1 MKENWTYKKLGEIA
15 NVSAGQSAPQGD
27 KNYCLDGTPFIKAG
41 NLENLINGKNEN
53 EVQKVSDEVALSH
66 RLKKYKKGSVL
77 FAKSGMSCM
86 KGWVYTLK
94 NDCYVVSH
102 LAIVTPKSI
111 NSSFLNYYFK
121 VNKPNKL
128 VKDSAYPS
136 ISLKD
141 IENFQVP
148 IPPMEEQERIV
159 AELDLLQS
167 VIDKKK
173 AQLDEYDKLAQ
184 SIFYEMFGDPIDNP
198 KKWEVKKL
206 GEIVSFKNGINY
218 HPKDGGFLI
227 KCIGVGDFQNR
238 NELRYFHEIK
248 NFTIE
253 EVVDESYYLEDGDI
267 LIVRSN
273 GSKELVG
280 RNMIVYPQ
288 EQKVTYSGFCIRCR
302 LITLSVLPIILHCI
316 LSDRNTMIVLRQEG
330 RGCNIS
336 NINQKILSSLP
347 IIMPPT
353 DLQKQFAEKIEAIEH
368 QKELVK
374 QSLSEVKTLFDS
386 RMDYYFN

>member
-184 SIFYEMFGDPIDNP
+184 SIFYDMFGDPVDNE
-198 KKWEVKKL
+198 KGWEMKKL
-206 GEIVSFKNGINY
+206 GEVCLLKAGKAIKASELSDNNAPSLYPCYGGNGIRGYINKY
-218 HPKDGGFLI
+218 SH
-227 KCIGVGDFQNR
+227 
-238 NELRYFHEIK
+238 
-248 NFTIE
+248 T
-253 EVVDESYYLEDGDI
+253 ESYPI
-267 LIVRSN
+267 
-273 GSKELVG
+273 VG
-280 RNMIVYPQ
+280 RQGALCGNVNYAEAPFYATEHAVVAKPI
-288 EQKVTYSGFCIRCR
+288 KVIDTKWLFFQLKFMR
-302 LITLSVLPIILHCI
+302 LNQYAHGVAQPGLAVQDLEPLDCVLPP
-316 LSDRNTMIVLRQEG
+316 LS
-330 RGCNIS
+330 
-336 NINQKILSSLP
+336 
-347 IIMPPT
+347 
-353 DLQKQFAEKIEAIEH
+353 LQQSFAEKIEAIEH

-374 QSLSEVKTLFDS
+374 QSLNEVKTLFDS